1 MNPLAMRLA
10 IKSTPASGEIPRTIT
25 RLVTCLAWDM
35 RYVCHAYC
43 DIYPSS
49 IPKFV
54 CLKSFL
60 HSPRRGAELSY
71 HKPADHWWSWHF
83 INILSLSIGN
93 FLSIHRL
100 NYGQT
105 SSRSTYFWPRQS
117 RFLPLPA
124 TQWRALRPLAYQAH
138 LHYLIVCSTCGEFD
152 TGNSV
157 RATSTCNC
165 QGVRFR
171 CDINLCDTTS
181 LLG

>member
-1 MNPLAMRLA
+1 MNVVSNNWHLQVLITCDWPRSLHHQISSTICELLMNPLAMRLA

-105 SSRSTYFWPRQS
+105 SSRSTYF
-117 RFLPLPA
+117 
-124 TQWRALRPLAYQAH
+124 
-138 LHYLIVCSTCGEFD
+138 
-152 TGNSV
+152 
-157 RATSTCNC
+157 
-165 QGVRFR
+165 
-171 CDINLCDTTS
+171 
-181 LLG
+181 